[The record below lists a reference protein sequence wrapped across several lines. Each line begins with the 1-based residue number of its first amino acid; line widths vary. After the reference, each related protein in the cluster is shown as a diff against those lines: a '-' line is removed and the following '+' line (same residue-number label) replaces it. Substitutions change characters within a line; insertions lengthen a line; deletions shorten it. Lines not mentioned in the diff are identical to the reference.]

1 MCGRYSIVI
10 EEEQLRQSFGPDVAL
25 PDEGIPENYNVA
37 PTQNGLVLTDE
48 APHQLANYRWGLV
61 PFWADDLRI
70 GSRMINARSEGIESK
85 PSFRQAI
92 RRRRCLVI
100 GDSFYEWKR
109 VGKNKQP
116 YRITPQKQGDLLI
129 MAGIWEIWRDKSA
142 TDAPPIRTYSII
154 TCPPNLEMKQ
164 LHNRMPVLLNDPT
177 SQSAWLDRQL
187 SLGDTLALLSTPVD
201 HSLRYYP
208 VSAAVGNVR
217 NNGPDLHLPAAN

>member
-10 EEEQLRQSFGPDVAL
+10 EEEQLRQQFGPDVAL

-48 APHQLANYRWGLV
+48 TPHQLANYRWGLV

-129 MAGIWEIWRDKSA
+129 MAGIWEIWRDKS
-142 TDAPPIRTYSII
+142 TPDAAPIRTYSII

-164 LHNRMPVLLNDPT
+164 LHNRMPVLLNDPA
-177 SQSAWLDRQL
+177 SQSAWLDNQL
-187 SLGDTLALLSTPVD
+187 SLSDTLALLSTPAD
-201 HSLRYYP
+201 HSLQYYP

-217 NNGPDLHLPAAN
+217 NNGPDLHLPSED